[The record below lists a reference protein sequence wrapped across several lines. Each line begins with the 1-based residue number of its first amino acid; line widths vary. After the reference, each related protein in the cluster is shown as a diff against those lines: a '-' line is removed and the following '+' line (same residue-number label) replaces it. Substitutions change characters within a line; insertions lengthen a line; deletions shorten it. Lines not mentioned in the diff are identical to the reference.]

1 MPRIIPAL
9 ALVLALGTAFVTA
22 IGVSLTAQAA
32 AAPPEPTV
40 AALSRLSGSAFDV
53 AFLQTLIPLHEE
65 AVEIA
70 MAATLNADHS
80 ELLKWNQRM
89 VERKNAEVRR
99 MLTWLQQ
106 AGKSPSRRMVGV
118 ASAPVKRMRA
128 LKGAALERVYLPL
141 MAGRL
146 EQAAALGRLAAAKA
160 TQADL
165 RAFGAQLARVDGQEA
180 KMLRGWLQAWYAVP
194 AGN

>member
-1 MPRIIPAL
+1 MPRIPPAIPL
-9 ALVLALGTAFVTA
+9 ALTLGTLLAAAVAASVT
-22 IGVSLTAQAA
+22 VQAA
-32 AAPPEPTV
+32 AAPPDPAV

-99 MLTWLQQ
+99 MLGWLQQ
-106 AGKSPSRRMVGV
+106 AGHSPRKRMVGV
-118 ASAPVKRMRA
+118 ASAPVKQMRA
-128 LKGAALERVYLPL
+128 ERSEE
-141 MAGRL
+141 R
-146 EQAAALGRLAAAKA
+146 
-160 TQADL
+160 
-165 RAFGAQLARVDGQEA
+165 RVGKEC
-180 KMLRGWLQAWYAVP
+180 RSRWSPYH
-194 AGN
+194 

>member
-9 ALVLALGTAFVTA
+9 ALVLALGSAFVTT
-22 IGVSLTAQAA
+22 IGVSVTAQAA
-32 AAPPEPTV
+32 PPDPTV

-99 MLTWLQQ
+99 MLAWLQQ
-106 AGKSPSRRMVGV
+106 AGKSPSKRMVGV

-146 EQAAALGRLAAAKA
+146 EQTAALGRLAATKA
-160 TQADL
+160 AQPDL
-165 RAFGAQLARVDGQEA
+165 KAFGAQLARVDGQEA
-180 KMLRGWLQAWYAVP
+180 KMLRGWLQSWYAVP

>member
-1 MPRIIPAL
+1 MPRIPPAIPL
-9 ALVLALGTAFVTA
+9 ALTLGTLLAAAVAASVT
-22 IGVSLTAQAA
+22 VQAA
-32 AAPPEPTV
+32 AAPPDPAV

-99 MLTWLQQ
+99 MLGWLQQ
-106 AGKSPSRRMVGV
+106 AGHSPRKRMVGV
-118 ASAPVKRMRA
+118 ASAPVKQMRA
-128 LKGAALERVYLPL
+128 LKGAALERAYLPL

-146 EQAAALGRLAAAKA
+146 EQTAALGRLAATKA
-160 TQADL
+160 AQPDL
-165 RAFGAQLARVDGQEA
+165 KAFGAQLARVDGQEA
-180 KMLRGWLQAWYAVP
+180 QMLRAWLRAWYAAP